1 MIEFLLWSPDRDAF
15 LFTMQDL
22 TNPLTG
28 TPLASVEDGVLV
40 PSECVRIDEIGPV
53 VKATDEEGNPTEMV
67 EGHHVNMV
75 AYGALAD
82 LLTEDMPTEGNIFER
97 TKILGFFETMNRTE
111 SQVGEPVGYVGA
123 TGVKLVDPDV
133 VNNRVRVWA

>member
-15 LFTMQDL
+15 VFTMGDL

-28 TPLASVEDGVLV
+28 TPLAWLENGELV

-53 VKATDEEGNPTEMV
+53 IKTYDEEGNPAEIV

-82 LLTEDMPTEGNIFER
+82 LLTEDMPTEGTIFER
-97 TKILGFFETMNRTE
+97 TKILGFFETMKWTP
-111 SQVGEPVGYVGA
+111 SQVGEPAGYVGA
-123 TGVKLVDPDV
+123 TGVKLVDPAT
-133 VNNRVRVWA
+133 VNNRARVWA